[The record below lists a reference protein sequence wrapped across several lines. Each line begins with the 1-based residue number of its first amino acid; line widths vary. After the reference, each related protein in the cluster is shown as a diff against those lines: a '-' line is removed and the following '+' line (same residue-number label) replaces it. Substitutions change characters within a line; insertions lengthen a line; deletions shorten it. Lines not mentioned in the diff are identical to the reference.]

1 LRWPRAGWSRRSPP
15 GNGHEPAR
23 PVLQGFF
30 TDKLLRQRQASPNT
44 IAAYRD
50 TCRLLLEFASGQVR
64 KQPCQLD
71 IADLDAPL
79 ITAFLQHLETGRANT
94 VTSRN
99 ARLAAIRSL
108 FRYAALRAPEH
119 AAQISRVLAIPPKRS
134 DRAIVC
140 FLTDQEIDALLAA
153 PGQNSG
159 LARRDHALLLVAV
172 QTGLRVSELTSLTC
186 GDVHLG
192 PGAHVRCHGKG
203 RKDRATPLTRQTA
216 AVLRAWLAER
226 GGLPGDPLFPARA
239 GHRLSRD
246 AVERLV
252 AKHAATA
259 AATCPSLTGKNVTPH
274 TLRHSAA
281 MALLHAGVDT
291 SVIALWMGHED
302 PASTQIYLH
311 ADMTI
316 KEKALARVQPHG
328 TQPGRYRAPD
338 RLLAFLDTLLPRLPT
353 PDYAASAA
361 STSPVTGTFTS
372 RSA

>member
-1 LRWPRAGWSRRSPP
+1 MSPL
-15 GNGHEPAR
+15 A

-30 TDKLLRQRQASPNT
+30 TDKLIRQRQASPNT
-44 IAAYRD
+44 ITAYRD
-50 TCRLLLEFASGQVR
+50 TCRLLLKFASGQAR

-79 ITAFLQHLETGRANT
+79 ITAFLEHLETGRANT
-94 VTSRN
+94 VATRN

-108 FRYAALRAPEH
+108 FRYAALHAPEH

-140 FLTDQEIDALLAA
+140 FLDADQIDALLAA
-153 PGQNSG
+153 PGQHSW
-159 LARRDHALLLVAV
+159 LARRDSALLLVAV
-172 QTGLRVSELTSLTC
+172 QTGLRVSELTGLTT

-203 RKDRATPLTRQTA
+203 RKDRATPLTRQTTT
-216 AVLRAWLAER
+216 VLRAWLAER
-226 GGLPGDPLFPARA
+226 GGAPADPLFPARS
-239 GHRLSRD
+239 GRRLSRD
-246 AVERLV
+246 AVEHLV
-252 AKHAATA
+252 AKHATA
-259 AATCPSLTGKNVTPH
+259 AAARCPAIAGKNVTPH

-291 SVIALWMGHED
+291 SVIALWMGHQD
-302 PASTQIYLH
+302 PASTQAYLH

-316 KEKALARVQPHG
+316 KEKALARVQPRG

-338 RLLAFLDTLLPRLPT
+338 TLLAFLDTLSPPPAGPGLCRARRHTQRPGQHVHIPVGII
-353 PDYAASAA
+353 PESA
-361 STSPVTGTFTS
+361 
-372 RSA
+372 

>member
-1 LRWPRAGWSRRSPP
+1 MSPL
-15 GNGHEPAR
+15 A

-30 TDKLLRQRQASPNT
+30 TDKLIRQRQASGHT

-50 TCRLLLEFASGQVR
+50 TCRLLLAFASAQAR

-71 IADLDAPL
+71 IADLDAAL

-94 VTSRN
+94 VATRN

-119 AAQISRVLAIPPKRS
+119 AAMISQVLAIPPKRS

-140 FLTDQEIDALLAA
+140 FLDAAEIDALLAA
-153 PGQNSG
+153 PGQAG
-159 LARRDHALLLVAV
+159 WLARRDSALLLAGV
-172 QTGLRVSELTSLTC
+172 QTGLRVSELTGLTIS
-186 GDVHLG
+186 DVHLG
-192 PGAHVRCHGKG
+192 PGPHVRCRGKG

-216 AVLRAWLAER
+216 AVLKQWLAER
-226 GGLPGDPLFPARA
+226 SGGPADPLFPART
-239 GHRLSRD
+239 GQPLSRD

-252 AKHAATA
+252 AKHAAA
-259 AATCPSLTGKNVTPH
+259 AEATCPSLAGKNVTPH

-302 PASTQIYLH
+302 PASTQAYLH

-338 RLLAFLDTLLPRLPT
+338 SLLAFLDTLLPRPQ
-353 PDYAASAA
+353 PRDYAAPPATSSALT
-361 STSPVTGTFTS
+361 STSTS